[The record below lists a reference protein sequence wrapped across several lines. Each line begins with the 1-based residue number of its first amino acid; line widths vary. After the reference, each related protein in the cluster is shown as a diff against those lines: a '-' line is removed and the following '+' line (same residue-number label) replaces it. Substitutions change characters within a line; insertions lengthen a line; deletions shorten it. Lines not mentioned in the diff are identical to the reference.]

1 MVCPNPKMLGQTN
14 MKTSLTNIHMNYDIH
29 TRLKAIYKTCICS
42 YYKKHS
48 KFFPKLLLI
57 LICVSTC
64 FCTEVNVKDPSGGL
78 SSVQD
83 FQGKSMDFPDL

>member
-42 YYKKHS
+42 YCSSNTCEFTYKIFGNINS
-48 KFFPKLLLI
+48 KGIKRQFISLAKSIGTLF
-57 LICVSTC
+57 STAG
-64 FCTEVNVKDPSGGL
+64 EKIIKNV
-78 SSVQD
+78 QTT
-83 FQGKSMDFPDL
+83 